1 MNPKIART
9 DRAMNGQI
17 WKGTFA
23 ILTASLI
30 IALWTGNA
38 RLAVVEAGLT
48 RIDDRLFQLERILV
62 YDQAER

>member
-1 MNPKIART
+1 
-9 DRAMNGQI
+9 MNGQI
-17 WKGTFA
+17 WKGVFA
-23 ILTASLI
+23 ILTASMV

-48 RIDDRLFQLERILV
+48 GIDERLFQLERILV